1 MFVYNNFC
9 ISILKYFQA
18 KNTLLDEE
26 ERKFYDTWLDS
37 GITISFKNWRGLKG
51 SVKTS
56 MHWAAPKTDRM
67 IKNTTDISPRHTSLN
82 QSDKNVAKSQGHS
95 SRDTEQNRNL
105 QSKTILPAELS
116 AEEREKNEKQE
127 DSIAEKED
135 DNDDPD
141 DGITY
146 DPTQYEDLRYRMDT
160 PPPDWEEDH
169 SKETSRTASHN
180 ASQTTDKQNEM
191 ESTR

>member
-1 MFVYNNFC
+1 MFQRIQNWIEYVPAVACAESSDPLN
-9 ISILKYFQA
+9 ILC
-18 KNTLLDEE
+18 
-26 ERKFYDTWLDS
+26 
-37 GITISFKNWRGLKG
+37 
-51 SVKTS
+51 
-56 MHWAAPKTDRM
+56 
-67 IKNTTDISPRHTSLN
+67 
-82 QSDKNVAKSQGHS
+82 
-95 SRDTEQNRNL
+95 L
-105 QSKTILPAELS
+105 QSKNILPAELS